1 MNLTFN
7 EEVFKNCRNKEQ
19 YFQYIEELVSLGREV
34 QDNGIMAFE
43 NEKWQNVT
51 SYEREAIDL
60 LCEGCPPDRLEF
72 MLTMLLNT
80 SDFTEDEYI
89 KAVLFR
95 AFVLFLQPGG
105 ISETEMKSCCYRILA
120 YRSTITE
127 YKRYKQ

>member
-7 EEVFKNCRNKEQ
+7 EEIFKNCRNKEQ
-19 YFQYIEELVSLGREV
+19 YFQYIEELVWVGREV

-43 NEKWQNVT
+43 SEKWQNVT

-72 MLTMLLNT
+72 MLTTLLNT

-95 AFVLFLQPGG
+95 AFILFLQPGG
-105 ISETEMKSCCYRILA
+105 ISETEMKKLLLSHFGIQEYHNRI
-120 YRSTITE
+120 
-127 YKRYKQ
+127 

>member
-7 EEVFKNCRNKEQ
+7 EEIFKNCRNKEQ
-19 YFQYIEELVSLGREV
+19 YFQYIEELVWLGREV

-43 NEKWQNVT
+43 SEKWQNVT
-51 SYEREAIDL
+51 AYEREAIDL
-60 LCEGCPPDRLEF
+60 LCEGGPPDRLEF
-72 MLTMLLNT
+72 MLTTLLNT

-105 ISETEMKSCCYRILA
+105 ISETEMKKLLLAHFGIQEYYNRI
-120 YRSTITE
+120 
-127 YKRYKQ
+127 

>member
-7 EEVFKNCRNKEQ
+7 EEIFKNCRNKEQ
-19 YFQYIEELVSLGREV
+19 YFQYIEELVLLGREV

-43 NEKWQNVT
+43 SEKWQNVT

-60 LCEGCPPDRLEF
+60 LCEGCPTDRLEF
-72 MLTMLLNT
+72 MLTTLLNT

-95 AFVLFLQPGG
+95 APGG
-105 ISETEMKSCCYRILA
+105 ISETEMKKLLLSHFGIQEYHNRI
-120 YRSTITE
+120 
-127 YKRYKQ
+127 

>member
-7 EEVFKNCRNKEQ
+7 EEIFKNCRNKEQ
-19 YFQYIEELVSLGREV
+19 YFQYIEELVLLGREV

-43 NEKWQNVT
+43 SEKWQNVT

-60 LCEGCPPDRLEF
+60 LCEGGPPNRLEF
-72 MLTMLLNT
+72 MLTTLLNT

-105 ISETEMKSCCYRILA
+105 ISEIEMKKLLLSHFGIQEYHNRI
-120 YRSTITE
+120 
-127 YKRYKQ
+127 

>member
-7 EEVFKNCRNKEQ
+7 EEIFKNCRNKEQ

-43 NEKWQNVT
+43 SEKWQNVT
-51 SYEREAIDL
+51 AYEREAIDL
-60 LCEGCPPDRLEF
+60 LCEGGPPNRLEF
-72 MLTMLLNT
+72 MLTNLLNT

-95 AFVLFLQPGG
+95 VFVIFLQPGG
-105 ISETEMKSCCYRILA
+105 ISETEMKKLLLSHFGIQEYHNRI
-120 YRSTITE
+120 
-127 YKRYKQ
+127 

>member
-7 EEVFKNCRNKEQ
+7 EEIFKNCRNKEQ
-19 YFQYIEELVSLGREV
+19 YFQYIEELVWLGREV

-43 NEKWQNVT
+43 SEKWQNVT
-51 SYEREAIDL
+51 EYEREAIDL
-60 LCEGCPPDRLEF
+60 LCEGGPPDRLEF
-72 MLTMLLNT
+72 MLTTLLNT

-105 ISETEMKSCCYRILA
+105 ISETEMKKLLLSHFGIQEYHNRI
-120 YRSTITE
+120 
-127 YKRYKQ
+127 

>member
-7 EEVFKNCRNKEQ
+7 EEIFKNCRNKEQ
-19 YFQYIEELVSLGREV
+19 YFQYIEELVLLGREV

-43 NEKWQNVT
+43 SEKWQNVT

-60 LCEGCPPDRLEF
+60 LCEGGPPNRLEF
-72 MLTMLLNT
+72 MLTTLLNT

-105 ISETEMKSCCYRILA
+105 ISETEMKKLLLSHFGIQEYHNRI
-120 YRSTITE
+120 
-127 YKRYKQ
+127 

>member
-7 EEVFKNCRNKEQ
+7 EEIFKNCRNKEQ

-60 LCEGCPPDRLEF
+60 LGEGCPPNRLEF
-72 MLTMLLNT
+72 MLTNLLNT

-105 ISETEMKSCCYRILA
+105 ISETEMKKLLLSHFGIQEYHNRI
-120 YRSTITE
+120 
-127 YKRYKQ
+127 

>member
-7 EEVFKNCRNKEQ
+7 EEIFKNCRNKEQ
-19 YFQYIEELVSLGREV
+19 YFRYIEELVLLGREV
-34 QDNGIMAFE
+34 QDNGIMAFGS
-43 NEKWQNVT
+43 EKWQNVT

-60 LCEGCPPDRLEF
+60 LCGGGPPNRLEF
-72 MLTMLLNT
+72 MLTNLLNT

-105 ISETEMKSCCYRILA
+105 ISETEMKKLLLSHFGIQEYHNRI
-120 YRSTITE
+120 
-127 YKRYKQ
+127 

>member
-7 EEVFKNCRNKEQ
+7 EEIFKNCRNKEQ
-19 YFQYIEELVSLGREV
+19 YFQYIEELVLLGREV
-34 QDNGIMAFE
+34 QDNGIMAFGS
-43 NEKWQNVT
+43 EKWQNVT

-60 LCEGCPPDRLEF
+60 LCEGCPTDRLEF
-72 MLTMLLNT
+72 MLTTLLNT

-105 ISETEMKSCCYRILA
+105 ISETEMKKLLLSHFGIQEYHNRI
-120 YRSTITE
+120 
-127 YKRYKQ
+127 

>member
-7 EEVFKNCRNKEQ
+7 EEIFKNCRNKEQ
-19 YFQYIEELVSLGREV
+19 YFQYIEELVWLGREV

-43 NEKWQNVT
+43 SEKWQNVT

-60 LCEGCPPDRLEF
+60 LCEGGPPNRLEF
-72 MLTMLLNT
+72 MLTNLLNT

-95 AFVLFLQPGG
+95 VFVIFLQPGG
-105 ISETEMKSCCYRILA
+105 ISETEMKKLLLSHFGIQEYHNRI
-120 YRSTITE
+120 
-127 YKRYKQ
+127 

>member
-7 EEVFKNCRNKEQ
+7 EEIFKNCKNKEQ
-19 YFQYIEELVSLGREV
+19 YFQYIEELVLLGREV

-60 LCEGCPPDRLEF
+60 LCGGGPPNRLEF
-72 MLTMLLNT
+72 MLTNLLNT

-105 ISETEMKSCCYRILA
+105 ISETEMKKLLLSHFGIQEYHNRI
-120 YRSTITE
+120 
-127 YKRYKQ
+127 

>member
-7 EEVFKNCRNKEQ
+7 EEIFKNCRNKEQ
-19 YFQYIEELVSLGREV
+19 YFQYIEELVWLGREV

-43 NEKWQNVT
+43 SEKWQNVT

-60 LCEGCPPDRLEF
+60 LCEGGPPDRLEF
-72 MLTMLLNT
+72 MLTTLLNT

-105 ISETEMKSCCYRILA
+105 ISETEMKKLLLSHFGIQEYHNRI
-120 YRSTITE
+120 
-127 YKRYKQ
+127 

>member
-7 EEVFKNCRNKEQ
+7 EEIFKNCRNKEQ
-19 YFQYIEELVSLGREV
+19 HFQYIEELVWLGREV

-60 LCEGCPPDRLEF
+60 LCEGCPSVADTWQF
-72 MLTMLLNT
+72 MLTTLLNT

-105 ISETEMKSCCYRILA
+105 ISETEMKKLLLSHFGIQEYHNRI
-120 YRSTITE
+120 
-127 YKRYKQ
+127 

>member
-7 EEVFKNCRNKEQ
+7 EEIFKNCRNKEQ
-19 YFQYIEELVSLGREV
+19 YFQYIEELVWLGREV

-43 NEKWQNVT
+43 SEKWQNVT
-51 SYEREAIDL
+51 AYEREAIDL
-60 LCEGCPPDRLEF
+60 LCEGGPPNRLEF
-72 MLTMLLNT
+72 KLTNLLNT

-105 ISETEMKSCCYRILA
+105 ISETEMKKLLLSHFGIQEYHNRI
-120 YRSTITE
+120 
-127 YKRYKQ
+127 

>member
-7 EEVFKNCRNKEQ
+7 EEIFKNGRNKEQ
-19 YFQYIEELVSLGREV
+19 YFQYIEELVLLGREV
-34 QDNGIMAFE
+34 QDNGIMAFGS
-43 NEKWQNVT
+43 EKWQNVT

-60 LCEGCPPDRLEF
+60 LCKGCPPNRLEF
-72 MLTMLLNT
+72 MLTTLLNT

-105 ISETEMKSCCYRILA
+105 ISETEMKKLLLSHFGIQEYHNRI
-120 YRSTITE
+120 
-127 YKRYKQ
+127 